1 MDLKCEHIGYNVSDL
16 KAMKEFYVDK
26 LGLELLDEKGN
37 FFAVRAGDV
46 RFSFFGGAAKYP
58 QKDDSTGISVI
69 LRTDNIAGARDKI
82 VSNGIKLNM
91 DITEAPGFMKFIS
104 FEDPEN
110 NSVHV
115 GEYLADPLK
124 KLV

>member
-1 MDLKCEHIGYNVSDL
+1 MNLKCEHIGFNVADL
-16 KAMKEFYVDK
+16 KSMKEFYVDK

-46 RFSFFGGAAKYP
+46 RFSFFGGSVKYP
-58 QKDDSTGISVI
+58 VKDDSTGMSVI
-69 LRTDNIAGARDKI
+69 LRTDNIKETRDMI
-82 VSNGIKLNM
+82 VNNGIKLVM
-91 DITEAPGFMKFIS
+91 DITEAPGFMRFIS

-110 NSVHV
+110 NAVHI